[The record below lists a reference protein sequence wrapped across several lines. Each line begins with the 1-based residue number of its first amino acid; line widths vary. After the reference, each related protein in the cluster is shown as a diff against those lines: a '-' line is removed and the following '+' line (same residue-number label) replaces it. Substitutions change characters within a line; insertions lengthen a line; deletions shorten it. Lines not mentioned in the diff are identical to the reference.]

1 MLDNSLLP
9 FRNHSD
15 AWGVEQGSGKGG
27 LGDLMENYWAELR
40 SEPGKPNS
48 AILPTCW
55 MTQGKLN
62 SWGAVKIKYVY
73 TGDVFGID
81 PGM

>member
-1 MLDNSLLP
+1 
-9 FRNHSD
+9 
-15 AWGVEQGSGKGG
+15 
-27 LGDLMENYWAELR
+27 MENYWAELR

-48 AILPTCW
+48 AILSTCW

-81 PGM
+81 PGT